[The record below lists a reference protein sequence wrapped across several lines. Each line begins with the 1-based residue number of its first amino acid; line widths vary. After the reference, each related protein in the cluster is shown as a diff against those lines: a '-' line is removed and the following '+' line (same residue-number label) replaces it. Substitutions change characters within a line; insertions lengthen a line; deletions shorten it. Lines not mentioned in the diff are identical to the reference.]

1 MNHRHHVKPKHSGG
15 GDFEENLTP
24 PIPVVRH
31 AMFHWCE
38 WQRTGNEFDRIAWR
52 SLSGLINKEEARILA
67 TKEWNRL
74 ALEKRTHPFLM
85 ENRTWDLSEVAK
97 KASKTSLERG
107 TLNLLQFN
115 TSKEH
120 SERVSAHQKKLVLE
134 GKHIF
139 LKGNET
145 WNRSEVAKET
155 AKRRIE
161 NGTLPLLV
169 QNRTWDQ
176 SALAK
181 KTRASM
187 DPEAARSMVRK
198 QTVNRRINAGWT
210 DDRIRFILENL
221 PNSFGKL
228 LKLCQD
234 KYSWPYSK
242 GVIQNIVRALKDEGP
257 ENVFNLSLVTP

>member
-1 MNHRHHVKPKHSGG
+1 MSHRHHLKPKHSGG
-15 GDFEENLTP
+15 KDVEENLTP

-38 WQRTGNEFDRIAWR
+38 WQRTGNEFDRIAWK

-67 TKEWNRL
+67 NKEWHKL
-74 ALEKRTHPFLM
+74 ALERGTHPLLM

-97 KASKTSLERG
+97 KASRTSLERG

-115 TSKEH
+115 TSQGH
-120 SERVSAHQKKLVLE
+120 SERVSAYNKKLVEE
-134 GKHIF
+134 GTHPF

-161 NGTLPLLV
+161 NGTLPLLA
-169 QNRTWDQ
+169 QNRAWDY
-176 SALAK
+176 SVIAK
-181 KTRASM
+181 EARANMSEKSVEHM
-187 DPEAARSMVRK
+187 IRK

-210 DDRIRFILENL
+210 LEKLLFIEEQL
-221 PNSFGKL
+221 PLSSNKL
-228 LKLCQD
+228 LKACQE
-234 KYSWPYSK
+234 KYSWPSSR
-242 GVIQNIVRALKDEGP
+242 GVIQNILCVLDTEEIDTILKIDTEQ
-257 ENVFNLSLVTP
+257 